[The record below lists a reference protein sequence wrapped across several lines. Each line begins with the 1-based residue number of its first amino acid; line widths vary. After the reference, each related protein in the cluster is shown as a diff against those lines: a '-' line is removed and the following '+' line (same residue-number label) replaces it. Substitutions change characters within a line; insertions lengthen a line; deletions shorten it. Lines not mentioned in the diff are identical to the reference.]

1 MNTAENDGEDK
12 GGIMGQHGKVGC
24 GCLIFILIVCMVITG
39 IFMHPLTLKIIGRQL
54 RYEDKVVQADIIF
67 VPRCIED
74 RNGELYTE
82 SFRGYWAGNGKTIFV
97 EEDRILGVS
106 LTELIQKMAKGR
118 GIKESVVRGLE
129 TEGGEALRAA
139 KVKEKFAGMGYKKII
154 IIVPEYASRRFHLLY
169 GSSQGDAKVIYMIKP
184 VTVSFFAMDKW
195 WKESTSRLIV
205 MKEFYNMGSY
215 YLARFKYGESK

>member
-1 MNTAENDGEDK
+1 MMGKNK

-24 GCLIFILIVCMVITG
+24 GCLIFILIVCMVIAG
-39 IFMHPLTLKIIGRQL
+39 IFIHPLTLKMIGKQF

-67 VPRCIED
+67 VPRFIED

-82 SFRGYWAGNGKTIFV
+82 SFRDYWAGNGKAIFV
-97 EEDRILGVS
+97 EEDKIFGVS

-118 GIKESVVRGLE
+118 GIKESVVKGLE
-129 TEGGEALRAA
+129 AEGGEVLRAA
-139 KVKEKFAGMGYKKII
+139 KIKEKFAGMGYKKII

-169 GSSQGDAKVIYMIKP
+169 NSSQGDAKVVYMIKP
-184 VTVSFFAMDKW
+184 VTVTYFTMDRW
-195 WKESTSRLIV
+195 WKESTSRFIV
-205 MKEFYNMGSY
+205 MKEFYNMGFY